1 MTPKCYYPKQELSL
15 DSVLFCMTLK
25 CYYPKQELSLDS
37 VLHDS
42 KVLLSKQE
50 LSLDYVLYDSK
61 VLLSKARIVIR
72 FRFAGLQSVI
82 IQSKNCH

>member
-1 MTPKCYYPKQELSL
+1 MTPKFYNP
-15 DSVLFCMTLK
+15 
-25 CYYPKQELSLDS
+25 
-37 VLHDS
+37 
-42 KVLLSKQE
+42 KQE